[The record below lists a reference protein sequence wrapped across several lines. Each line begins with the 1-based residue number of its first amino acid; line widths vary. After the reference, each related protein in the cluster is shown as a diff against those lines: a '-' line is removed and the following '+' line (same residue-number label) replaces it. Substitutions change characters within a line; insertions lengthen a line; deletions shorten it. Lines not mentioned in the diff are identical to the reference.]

1 MKFKNSSGSLR
12 RRFISFVFTYQF
24 EKVDMWNGVL
34 PMKDEWTDLV
44 NFLQEMIEK
53 YYSSLDL
60 DHDDIDI
67 IAAK

>member
-1 MKFKNSSGSLR
+1 
-12 RRFISFVFTYQF
+12 
-24 EKVDMWNGVL
+24 MWNGVL
-34 PMKDEWTDLV
+34 LMKDEWTDLV